1 MAAWVLKNVGIV
13 SLASLVQLV
22 LQFALQMVL
31 AQRFGA
37 GATID
42 AFNAALTIP
51 TVLNAVLT
59 VSLGYVLIPQLV
71 GFFSKDE
78 NDSAAWQLAAAVGS
92 WITLTGLAISVLLW
106 FFAGAWIDF
115 LYPGFDEATSLTATQ
130 ALRWLAWQLVLGTT
144 VSWVQSV
151 ENSRHRFAWPAI
163 MALVGAMLN
172 LVFAVLWVQHGIIG
186 YAQAIIASSIIHAI
200 VFIAPVAPKLL
211 RSYQAWHPEMKLLI
225 GRWLPLL
232 AGGIYLRLDPLFDRV
247 FGSFLVEGSIAH
259 LGYAQR
265 FITALL
271 TLSTGGILTVLF
283 PMLASSDKDNPGS
296 GLAEKLNRSLYG
308 LMLVLIPIVIGGSI
322 FAAPVTRDLLE
333 RGEFLPSDTLA
344 VAGLFQV
351 LLLFLAAAS
360 IADLIAR
367 GFYTIGDTRTPTIIG
382 SIGVTVGLIA
392 KYFLSKN
399 FGVQGIAWANSGYF
413 VAVTLVLAWILS
425 RRIGP
430 LISKET
436 LQQLYKP
443 VLASFVSCALAYA
456 IIYSFG
462 RYSSIFAAVVAGIA
476 YPITLVLMRETLAL
490 EMAGRF
496 KKTQNQST

>member
-1 MAAWVLKNVGIV
+1 MAAGVLRNVGVV

-71 GFFSKDE
+71 GSFSRDD
-78 NDSAAWQLAAAVGS
+78 NDSAAWQLASAVGS
-92 WITLTGLAISVLLW
+92 WITLTALAISVALW
-106 FFAGAWIDF
+106 MFAGIWIDL
-115 LYPGFDEATSLTATQ
+115 LYPGFDDETSLIATQ
-130 ALRWLAWQLVLGTT
+130 SLGWLAWQLVLGTT

-163 MALVGAMLN
+163 MALVGALLN

-186 YAQAIIASSIIHAI
+186 YAQAIIASSIIHAVI
-200 VFIAPVAPKLL
+200 FVAPVAPKLL
-211 RSYQAWHPEMKLLI
+211 RSYQAWHPEMKSLI
-225 GRWLPLL
+225 WRWLPLL

-247 FGSFLVEGSIAH
+247 FGSFLAEGSIAH

-271 TLSTGGILTVLF
+271 TISTGGILTVLF
-283 PMLASSDKDNPGS
+283 PMLASSDKENPGA

-322 FAAPVTRDLLE
+322 FAVPVTRDLLE

-351 LLLFLAAAS
+351 LLFFLAAAS
-360 IADLIAR
+360 LADLIAR

-392 KYFLSKN
+392 KYYLSKN

-413 VAVTLVLAWILS
+413 VAVTLILAWILS

-430 LISKET
+430 LISPST
-436 LQQLYKP
+436 WRQTYKP
-443 VLASFVSCALAYA
+443 VLASVVSCAVAYL
-456 IIYSFG
+456 IIRSFG
-462 RYSSIFAAVVAGIA
+462 RFSSIPAAIVAGIA
-476 YPITLVLMRETLAL
+476 YPISLVVMRETLAK
-490 EMAGRF
+490 EMFDRLRNSQ
-496 KKTQNQST
+496 KQST